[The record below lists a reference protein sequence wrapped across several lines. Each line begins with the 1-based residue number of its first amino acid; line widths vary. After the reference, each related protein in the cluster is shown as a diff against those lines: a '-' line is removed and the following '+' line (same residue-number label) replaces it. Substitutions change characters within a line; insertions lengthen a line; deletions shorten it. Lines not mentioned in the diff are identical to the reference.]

1 MHRLRNVTIG
11 DWMETAAST
20 SAALPPSPQT
30 LRNEYLRLDGQRET
44 LTQEHARH
52 ARRLVEL
59 GEYLDVAPK
68 VEAALE
74 VLSEELFG
82 KLAKLIE
89 GKLTV
94 ALQEVLGQPIV
105 LKVMRDFK
113 RGAATMAFHIERDG
127 HAEDIMRGQGG
138 SVANILS
145 VGLRLFALAQ
155 ADPKQH
161 RRFLVLDEQ
170 DCWLAP
176 DLVPRLVKIVH
187 DAGKQLGLQTLFISH
202 HDPKVFERFADRI
215 YRFSPGP
222 DGVMAEDV
230 TPVSGH
236 PD

>member
-1 MHRLRNVTIG
+1 MTNVLIPQP
-11 DWMETAAST
+11 
-20 SAALPPSPQT
+20 ALPASPQK
-30 LRNEYLRLDGQRET
+30 LRHEFLLLEGQRQT
-44 LTQEHARH
+44 LSQERERH
-52 ARRLVEL
+52 GRRLVEL
-59 GEYLDVAPK
+59 TEYLEIAPQ

-74 VLSEELFG
+74 TLSEELFG

-89 GKLTV
+89 AKLTV

-105 LKVMRDFK
+105 LKVQRDFK
-113 RGAATMAFHIERDG
+113 RGAATMSFYIERDG
-127 HAEDIMRGQGG
+127 QPEDIMRGQGG

-161 RRFLVLDEQ
+161 RKFLVLDEQ

-187 DAGKQLGLQTLFISH
+187 DAGVALGLQTLLISH
-202 HDPKVFERFADRI
+202 HDPRVFEQFADKI
-215 YRFSPGP
+215 YRFAPGA
-222 DGVMAEDV
+222 DGVVAEDV
-230 TPVSGH
+230 TPESTH